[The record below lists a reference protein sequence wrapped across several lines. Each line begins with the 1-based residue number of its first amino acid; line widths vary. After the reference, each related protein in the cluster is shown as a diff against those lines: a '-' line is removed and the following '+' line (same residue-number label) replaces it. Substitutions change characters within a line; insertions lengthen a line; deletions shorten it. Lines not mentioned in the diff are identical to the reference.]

1 MPDDY
6 NNLSV
11 LDRSRHHI
19 SADNRQHAA
28 PLINEM
34 RGGNQKEKKTEQ
46 NSTVQYSTVQYSTVQ
61 YSTVQYSAVQYSTVQ
76 HSTVQYSAVQ
86 YIVQYST
93 VQYSTVQYS
102 TVQYSTLPCI
112 TVTDDLVV
120 GMRAPS
126 DCSFRYATSCATLK
140 MLDLMCL
147 QHCQSLSRSLISA
160 FADAIALTIAVAAD
174 IEIVSAVIVA
184 LNITGR
190 FAESTS
196 SFRPYFSSF

>member
-61 YSTVQYSAVQYSTVQ
+61 NRTEQKETNLREEEKKIKKGGKEKKVEK
-76 HSTVQYSAVQ
+76 
-86 YIVQYST
+86 
-93 VQYSTVQYS
+93 
-102 TVQYSTLPCI
+102 
-112 TVTDDLVV
+112 
-120 GMRAPS
+120 R
-126 DCSFRYATSCATLK
+126 K
-140 MLDLMCL
+140 
-147 QHCQSLSRSLISA
+147 
-160 FADAIALTIAVAAD
+160 
-174 IEIVSAVIVA
+174 
-184 LNITGR
+184 
-190 FAESTS
+190 
-196 SFRPYFSSF
+196 